1 MTNDVPAGWSL
12 AERRTRMVFGLISA
26 IYAFY
31 LFLTLYSDFAQY
43 LNGTVDPPAP
53 AWQFIY
59 YFTNQSNILVMIWLV
74 IFAVANLGSGSLAAK
89 AQRAVNM
96 TMALGLTIYMAVV
109 FLIVSCVNQPFYT
122 GAFEPV
128 PTGSGLYVHVITPIM
143 MLMFF
148 LLYPWRGRAS
158 WRTVL
163 AWMGYLIFYVV
174 LVNIVGSQTYWYDG
188 TRAYPYDF
196 INPFNY
202 SNVFMYILTI
212 LGLAVAVF
220 VLGLGLL
227 RAKQRF
233 DVSYRPDHWGQT
245 FWSATGETGDN
256 AC

>member
-1 MTNDVPAGWSL
+1 MTNDILAGSAATTL
-12 AERRTRMVFGLISA
+12 ADRRTRMTFGLISA
-26 IYAFY
+26 IYACY

-43 LNGTVDPPAP
+43 LNGTVDPPDP

-59 YFTNQSNILVMIWLV
+59 YFTNQSNILVMIWLA
-74 IFAVANLGSGSLAAK
+74 IFAVANLGNGSLAAK
-89 AQRAVNM
+89 ARRVASKG
-96 TMALGLTIYMAVV
+96 MALGLTLYMLVV
-109 FLIVSCVNQPFYT
+109 FLIVSCVNQPFFT

-148 LLYPWRGRAS
+148 LLYPWRGKAS

-163 AWMGYLIFYVV
+163 AWMGYLVFYVV
-174 LVNIVGSQTYWYDG
+174 LVNIVGSQAYWDDG

-196 INPFNY
+196 INPYLY
-202 SNVFMYILTI
+202 SNIFMYILAI

-220 VLGLGLL
+220 LLGLGLL

-233 DVSYRPDHWGQT
+233 DASYRPAG
-245 FWSATGETGDN
+245 A
-256 AC
+256 